1 MDVRTRHHADLD
13 EISIAVVDTGI
24 GIGADDR
31 ERIFEDFRQ
40 ADNSPTRE
48 YTGAGLGL
56 AICRRL
62 AGLLDGRIALDSDIG
77 RGSTFTLVLP
87 REVKRE

>member
-1 MDVRTRHHADLD
+1 VDTRDL
-13 EISIAVVDTGI
+13 IAIAVADTGI
-24 GIGADDR
+24 GVSAEDR
-31 ERIFEDFRQ
+31 DRIFEDFRQ

-62 AGLLDGRIALDSDIG
+62 AGMLDGTITLDSEVG
-77 RGSTFTLVLP
+77 RGSTFTLFLP
-87 REVKRE
+87 RAVKRA